1 MQPSNYSIREEN
13 LKKFQDALSQLN
25 SEQRKAVEN
34 IYGPVMVLAGPGT
47 GKTQLLAL
55 RVCNILNL
63 TDSSPDNVL
72 CITFTDSGSYAM
84 KARLSG
90 FMGADAYKVNIFT
103 YHAFCHKVIK
113 ENLEYFGN
121 FRELNIASDLDK
133 KEIIVNLI
141 DNLPLN
147 HPLKRHKGDI
157 YNDSDRLEYLFKD
170 MKKEGWTEEYLLQKI
185 DHYISSLPND
195 EKYIYKRSGKDYKKG
210 DLKIN
215 EINEENDRVNRT
227 KAAIELFKEY
237 NHLLRS
243 KSLIDF
249 EDVILMVIEAF
260 EKHKTLLLRYQEQ
273 FQFILVDEYQ
283 DSNGAQNRLLR
294 LLCEYDDPNIFVVG
308 DDDQAIYRFQGA
320 NMANIEEFYELF
332 RPKIYVLS
340 NNYRSQQKILDSA
353 HSLIEYNFNR
363 LINNPNLKL
372 EKSLTA
378 AGNNKNYN
386 KVRPEILYYETIQEE
401 EFAVIKRIESLL
413 NSGIKPGDIAIIY
426 RKHKHA
432 ENLVRYFNSNNIPV
446 NISKNIN
453 ALDEPDGVKLIKLLT
468 YIHNEYSQSFSGDFL
483 LYEILSYPFF
493 NIPILDLGKLS
504 YYINQENAKNK
515 FVENPQYRRWREAIS
530 DASFL
535 KFCNV
540 KATDNIIKAADLL
553 ENLIQDVNNL
563 TVQQLVEKLLTQS
576 GFLSHIIYSDNKYQR
591 LQVIN
596 SVFDDIKEK
605 CAQGRIKNLDDLMD
619 TLKNI
624 KKFNIG
630 IPVNII
636 INSEKGINFVTAHRA
651 KGLEYDYVF
660 MIKCT
665 TDDWIKGGSTQ
676 GFSMSFLGAKE
687 RDKNYEEERRLF
699 FVGMT
704 RARKELYLSF
714 SRLKDNDKNFVP
726 VPFLSE
732 ANLDIDIESPAQR
745 LSADEVL
752 NYTSSLIKYPDIEE
766 YLIDREIVDSFLSDF
781 VLNTT
786 ALNNYIDCPLKFY
799 FINVLKVPGARTAAM
814 GYGNAMHYTLQI
826 LFKSL
831 GVIKSLSLEEQIKFL
846 IVNFHKSMERYRSHF
861 KEVEFTNHLY
871 LGEQCISTYMKQFD
885 TAWWNSAI
893 QFMTEETIETSINGI
908 PIKGT
913 LDRITINDHE
923 VMITDY
929 KTGRYKKEDF
939 DLPND
944 TNPGGK
950 YWRQAYFYILL
961 MKYSKKFNKPIQ
973 GVNFEYL
980 SADGIDKSEFHQD
993 DKCIEILVSQIEN
1006 MMSDIKE
1013 YKFTPGCNKSDC
1025 MWCNFVKESRS

>member
-1 MQPSNYSIREEN
+1 MKSSNYSIRKEN
-13 LKKFQDALSQLN
+13 IKKFQDALFQLN
-25 SEQRKAVEN
+25 SEQKQAVEN
-34 IYGPVMVLAGPGT
+34 IYGPVMVIAGPGT

-55 RVCNILNL
+55 RVCNILHL

-90 FMGADAYKVNIFT
+90 FMGVDAYKVNIYT
-103 YHAFCHKVIK
+103 YHAFCHRVIK

-133 KEIIVNLI
+133 KEIIIELI
-141 DNLPLN
+141 DNLALD

-157 YNDSDRLEYLFKD
+157 YNDTDRLEYLFKE

-185 DHYISSLPND
+185 EHYISSLPND
-195 EKYIYKRSGKDYKKG
+195 EKYIYKRSGKNFKKG
-210 DLKIN
+210 DLKLN
-215 EINEENDRVNRT
+215 EINEEIEKVSRT
-227 KAAIELFKEY
+227 KAAIKLFSEY
-237 NHLLRS
+237 NNLLRS

-260 EKHKTLLLRYQEQ
+260 EKHKTLLQRYQEQ

-294 LLCEYDDPNIFVVG
+294 LLCDYEDPNIFVVG

-320 NMANIEEFYELF
+320 NMANIEEFYELY

-353 HSLIEYNFNR
+353 HSLIGYNANR
-363 LINNPNLKL
+363 LINHHNLKL
-372 EKSLTA
+372 EKSLIA
-378 AGNNKNYN
+378 AGNNKNYDN
-386 KVRPEILYYETIQEE
+386 ISPEILYYETTQEE
-401 EFAVIKRIESLL
+401 EIAVIKKIESLL
-413 NSGIKPGDIAIIY
+413 NSGVKPCEIAIIY

-432 ENLVRYFNSNNIPV
+432 ENLLRYFNSKNISV

-453 ALDEPDGVKLIKLLT
+453 ALDEPDGIKLNNLLS
-468 YIHNEYSQSFSGDFL
+468 YIHEEYHSAFSGDYL

-493 NIPILDLGKLS
+493 NIPILDLGKIS
-504 YYINQENAKNK
+504 YYVHQENAKIK
-515 FVENPQYRRWREAIS
+515 FQDNPKYLRWREAIT

-535 KFCNV
+535 KSCNV
-540 KATDNIIKAADLL
+540 KSIDNIMKAAEIL
-553 ENLIQDVNNL
+553 ENLIQDVNNV
-563 TVQQLVEKLLTQS
+563 TVQQLIEKLLTQS
-576 GFLSHIIYSDNKYQR
+576 GYLSHIIYSADKYQR

-596 SVFDDIKEK
+596 SIFDDIKEK
-605 CAQGRIKNLDDLMD
+605 CAQGRIKNLDNLMD
-619 TLKNI
+619 TLKKI
-624 KKFNIG
+624 KRFNIG

-636 INSEKGINFVTAHRA
+636 INSERGINFITAHKA

-665 TDDWIKGGSTQ
+665 MDDWLKGGSNQ
-676 GFSMSFLGAKE
+676 GFSMSFLDAKE
-687 RDKNYEEERRLF
+687 KDKNYEEERRLF

-714 SRLKDNDKNFVP
+714 SKLRGNDRSSVP
-726 VPFLSE
+726 VQFLSE
-732 ANLDIDIESPAQR
+732 ANLTIDIENQAQK

-752 NYTSSLIKYPDIEE
+752 NYTSSLIKYPDIGEN
-766 YLIDREIVDSFLSDF
+766 LIDREIVDNFLADF

-786 ALNNYIDCPLKFY
+786 ALNNYIECPIKFY
-799 FINVLKVPGARTAAM
+799 FIDVLKVPGARTAAM

-831 GVIKSLSLEEQIKFL
+831 DVIKNMSLEERLSYL
-846 IVNFHKSMERYRSHF
+846 ISQFHKSMERFRSHF
-861 KEVEFTNHLY
+861 NDIEFENHKY
-871 LGEQCISTYMKQFD
+871 LGEQCISTYMKQFN
-885 TAWWNSAI
+885 TEWWNSAI
-893 QFMTEETIETSINGI
+893 HFMTEETIETSINGI

-913 LDRITINDHE
+913 LDRITIFDHE
-923 VMITDY
+923 VTITDY
-929 KTGRYKKEDF
+929 KTGRYQKEDF
-939 DLPND
+939 DVPND
-944 TNPGGK
+944 ANPGGK

-961 MKYSKKFNKPIQ
+961 IKYSNKFNKFIK

-980 SADGIDKSEFHQD
+980 NADGIDKREIYQNGG
-993 DKCIEILVSQIEN
+993 CLEILISQIEN
-1006 MMSDIKE
+1006 MMSDVKK

-1025 MWCNFVKESRS
+1025 MWCNFVKERGK